1 MLDNFAPQSC
11 SRRQQFRCARAF
23 TLVELLVVIGII
35 ALLIALLLPALSKA
49 RRSAAVLATPVVY
62 TDITN
67 GVHLTDGSG
76 RTDIPLTRSLTQT
89 CPVCHAP
96 PVWSPSGQM
105 IALRVPDNAGASVT
119 GLLEPSSGRL
129 TKTPNSNRGFVGW
142 VDSERY
148 VEEDRSNLHLI
159 AMRGNG
165 DLILT
170 NSAGVLFADPAPP
183 QSPGEFIGIAY
194 SGNTDTVTFLHKD
207 FTRAKPI
214 WSEPRSN
221 GVQSQDLPRVD
232 PFNEYVGWTLTRN
245 GRPYVAWKTV
255 NGSSLSQPNLLGSN
269 FTQAYFCDWTEAS
282 GEMLCNV
289 NERGAWK
296 LVVMDLAGTVK
307 RTLPTPV
314 QPGPGVVAS
323 WRKYGHR

>member
-1 MLDNFAPQSC
+1 VPDQLKLRSA
-11 SRRQQFRCARAF
+11 RRRARAAF

-35 ALLIALLLPALSKA
+35 ALLMAILLPVLSKA
-49 RRSAAVLATPVVY
+49 RRSATVLATPVVY
-62 TDITN
+62 TDFAN
-67 GVHLTDGSG
+67 GVHLTDASG

-105 IALRVPDNAGASVT
+105 IALRVPDNNNASVT

-129 TKTPNSNRGFVGW
+129 TRTPNSNRGFVGW
-142 VDSERY
+142 VDSDRY
-148 VEEDRSNLHLI
+148 VEEDRANLHVI
-159 AMRGNG
+159 NVKGNA

-170 NSAGVLFADPAPP
+170 NSSGILFADPAPP
-183 QSPGEFIGIAY
+183 QSPGAFIGIAFD
-194 SGNTDTVTFLHKD
+194 GTADTVTFLRKD
-207 FTRAKPI
+207 FSRAKPI

-221 GVQSQDLPRVD
+221 GVQVQDLPRVD
-232 PFNEYVGWTLTRN
+232 SFNEYVGWTLTRN

-255 NGSSLSQPNLLGSN
+255 GGSSLTQPTLLGN
-269 FTQAYFCDWTEAS
+269 TYTQAYFCDWTEAS

-289 NERGAWK
+289 SNGGAWS

-307 RTLPTPV
+307 RKLGTPV
-314 QPGPGVVAS
+314 PPGPGVVAS